1 MLNTCVCCG
10 KEIPEG
16 RQVCMHCEH
25 DANIPV
31 KKKDYSSL
39 IKIARIVIC
48 VAIVVAAL
56 ISLCS
61 CGDESTDDKRFD
73 DISFTCIWSNG
84 ISGDRIY
91 CFDNTGALYIVHTG
105 SWWFPLI
112 KEDGTAYTL
121 EDYTKDKTAAN
132 KFRQNN

>member
-16 RQVCMHCEH
+16 RQVCMRCEH

-31 KKKDYSSL
+31 SKKDYSCL

-61 CGDESTDDKRFD
+61 CGDESTNDKRFD
-73 DISFTCIWSNG
+73 DIGFTCIWSN
-84 ISGDRIY
+84 ISGDHIY
-91 CFDNTGALYIVHTG
+91 CFDNTGALYIVRDG
-105 SWWFPLI
+105 SWGFPLI

-121 EDYTKDKTAAN
+121 EDYTKDKTGAI
-132 KFRQNN
+132 KFRQDH

>member
-16 RQVCMHCEH
+16 RQVCMRCEH

-31 KKKDYSSL
+31 TKKDYSIL
-39 IKIARIVIC
+39 IKIARITISA
-48 VAIVVAAL
+48 AIVVLAL

-61 CGDESTDDKRFD
+61 CGDESTNDKRFD
-73 DISFTCIWSNG
+73 DISFTCIWSN
-84 ISGDRIY
+84 ISGDHIY
-91 CFDNTGALYIVHTG
+91 CFDNTGALYIVRDG
-105 SWWFPLI
+105 SWGFPLI

-121 EDYTKDKTAAN
+121 EDYTKDKTDAI
-132 KFRQNN
+132 KFRQDN

>member
-1 MLNTCVCCG
+1 MLNICVCCG

-25 DANIPV
+25 DASIPV
-31 KKKDYSSL
+31 KKKDYSIL
-39 IKIARIVIC
+39 IKIARITISAV
-48 VAIVVAAL
+48 IVVLAL

-61 CGDESTDDKRFD
+61 CDDESANDKRFD
-73 DISFTCIWSNG
+73 DIGFTCIWSN
-84 ISGDRIY
+84 ISGDHIY
-91 CFDNTGALYIVHTG
+91 CFDNTGALYIVRDG
-105 SWWFPLI
+105 SWGFPLI

-132 KFRQNN
+132 KFRQDH

>member
-25 DANIPV
+25 AASIPV
-31 KKKDYSSL
+31 KKKDYSIL
-39 IKIARIVIC
+39 IKIARITISAV
-48 VAIVVAAL
+48 IVVLAL

-61 CGDESTDDKRFD
+61 CGDESANDKKFD
-73 DISFTCIWSNG
+73 DIGFTCIWSN
-84 ISGDRIY
+84 ISGDHIY
-91 CFDNTGALYIVHTG
+91 CFDNTGALYIVRDG
-105 SWWFPLI
+105 SWGFPLI

-132 KFRQNN
+132 KFRQDH

>member
-10 KEIPEG
+10 REIPEG
-16 RQVCMHCEH
+16 RQVCKHCEH

-31 KKKDYSSL
+31 EKKDYSTL
-39 IKIARIVIC
+39 IKIARIAISAV
-48 VAIVVAAL
+48 IVVAAL

-61 CGDESTDDKRFD
+61 CGDESANDKKFD
-73 DISFTCIWSNG
+73 DIGFTCIWSN
-84 ISGDRIY
+84 ISGDHIY
-91 CFDNTGALYIVHTG
+91 CFDNTGALYIVRDG
-105 SWWFPLI
+105 SWAFPLI

-121 EDYTKDKTAAN
+121 EDYTRDKTAAN